1 MKIRLMRCATVVLI
15 GLFAFISACTPNNVQ
30 NDPTIG
36 KILDSAGLY
45 GSFALLDNGT
55 EQFTIH
61 NLAAYK
67 DSAVA
72 PLNTFFLI
80 PTLLGVERGMIS
92 QDTQTWKNL
101 DSTVVYQ
108 QLIQEIGRTAILKV
122 IDSLRYG
129 KGIVSADMT
138 QFWSDNSLKITPDE
152 QLGLIKRL
160 YFNQL
165 YFQKRSQ
172 DIVKKM
178 ILKEDNASYK
188 LSYISTTS
196 SNANRQSWVLGYIEE
211 NKHVYFFV
219 LSTKS
224 LKSEDLPHKNIEVL
238 KQILLQQ
245 GFLKGRR

>member
-1 MKIRLMRCATVVLI
+1 MRFKAVVVLI
-15 GLFAFISACTPNNVQ
+15 SFLALVSACTPNNVQ
-30 NDPTIG
+30 NDPSIG
-36 KILDSAGLY
+36 KILDSAGMY

-61 NLAAYK
+61 NLSGYK

-72 PLNTFFLI
+72 PLNTFYLV
-80 PTLLGVERGMIS
+80 PALLAVERGFIH
-92 QDTQTWKNL
+92 QDSLSWINF
-101 DSTVVYQ
+101 DSTVAYQ
-108 QLIQEIGRTAILKV
+108 NMIQQIGRPTILKV
-122 IDSLRYG
+122 IDSLHYG
-129 KGIVSADMT
+129 KGIVSADMAK
-138 QFWSDNSLKITPDE
+138 FWSDNSLKITPDE
-152 QLGLIKRL
+152 QLGLIKKL
-160 YFNQL
+160 YFDQL

-172 DIVKKM
+172 DLVKKM

-188 LSYISTTS
+188 LSYIAGS
-196 SNANRQSWVLGYIEE
+196 SLDSNNQSWVLGYVEE

-224 LKSEDLPHKNIEVL
+224 LKADDLSNKNIAVL

>member
-1 MKIRLMRCATVVLI
+1 MNNHLMKLKAVV
-15 GLFAFISACTPNNVQ
+15 FISFLALITACSPNNVQ
-30 NDPTIG
+30 TDTAIG

-67 DSAVA
+67 DSAAA
-72 PLNTFFLI
+72 PLNSFFLLPAMVAVEKGI
-80 PTLLGVERGMIS
+80 ISNNTSTWLNIDSTNAYQNLIQQIGRPTL
-92 QDTQTWKNL
+92 
-101 DSTVVYQ
+101 
-108 QLIQEIGRTAILKV
+108 LKV
-122 IDSLRYG
+122 IDSLHYG
-129 KGIVSADMT
+129 KGIVSANM
-138 QFWSDNSLKITPDE
+138 QAFWMDNSLKITPDE
-152 QLGLIKRL
+152 QLGLIKKL

-172 DIVKKM
+172 EIVKKM
-178 ILKEDNASYK
+178 LLKEDNASYK
-188 LSYISTTS
+188 LSYVASSTTNS
-196 SNANRQSWVLGYIEE
+196 SNQSWVLGFIEE

-224 LKSEDLPHKNIEVL
+224 LSAENLVDKNIKAL
-238 KQILLQQ
+238 KAILLQQ